1 MAGSELEGPHL
12 AGPVGHLK
20 EIRLCSPSSD
30 LSTFPFLKDP
40 SGRSEGATS
49 EGGKSRKGCQFGAT
63 VKVQGRDD
71 SDSDEGGQRE
81 W

>member
-1 MAGSELEGPHL
+1 M
-12 AGPVGHLK
+12 GHFK
-20 EIRLCSPSSD
+20 IRLCSPSSD
-30 LSTFPFLKDP
+30 LSTFPFLKEP
-40 SGRSEGATS
+40 SGRSKGATS
-49 EGGKSRKGCQFGAT
+49 EGDKSRKRCQFGAT